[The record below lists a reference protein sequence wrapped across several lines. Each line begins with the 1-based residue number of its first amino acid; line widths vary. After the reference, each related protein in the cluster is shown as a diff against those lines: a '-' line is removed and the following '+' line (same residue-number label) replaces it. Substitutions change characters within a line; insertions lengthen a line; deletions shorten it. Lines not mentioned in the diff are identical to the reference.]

1 MDGNVLIFFFF
12 FKLTSNSHYY
22 RSCKAQIIESKSIHG
37 LCHSRPYGTDIL
49 STVSHYFL
57 ITSLVSNKTWK
68 KDTYEHL
75 GKSVFAL
82 KRMLRLMKNN
92 ETKRAPFLCHF
103 EGAFLREKWE
113 MCNSCC
119 HQCKLA
125 LSHNNAQILY
135 DVQCL
140 ISKQAFLKFF
150 HFRKFWL
157 LKFDQKWNMDPNC
170 QDFRSSCQISIVD
183 LGNCTSAS
191 QLL

>member
-22 RSCKAQIIESKSIHG
+22 RSCKAQIIETKSIHG

-103 EGAFLREKWE
+103 EGAFCEKNE
-113 MCNSCC
+113 KCATPVAISVSLLYHIIMPKYCTTYS
-119 HQCKLA
+119 A
-125 LSHNNAQILY
+125 LYLNRPFSSFFIFENFGSSNLTKNEIWTLIAKIL
-135 DVQCL
+135 
-140 ISKQAFLKFF
+140 
-150 HFRKFWL
+150 
-157 LKFDQKWNMDPNC
+157 DP
-170 QDFRSSCQISIVD
+170 R
-183 LGNCTSAS
+183 AK
-191 QLL
+191 